1 MDLREILQFVV
12 FVVLGRNVSALTL
25 NTDSIVHFSQENNI
39 IILNCSYH
47 LDGGEDVRDRDIRW
61 QKKIGNEFK
70 HIATFSPPGGQ
81 DPFFESGM
89 GDFYKNR
96 TELIAPN
103 NNTSLSAVMI
113 VRNSEC
119 TDKGMYQ
126 CKIEYYSESSQ
137 KETSSSFVEFIAK
150 AKEPEQFLVLPNE
163 LEEGESITLIC
174 SADIGSPL
182 GNIQMWK
189 KHHNNNT
196 YELIYTSNTTNN
208 RTENCTDSINVTTTH
223 TVTRKDNRALFRCSS
238 QNNLTKDQVP
248 SRESSTITVIYGPDN
263 PSVTL
268 TPKKSMYSIG
278 DSLTIHCK
286 TDSYPLPFFSWSFQ
300 PHNESK
306 RRPIERFSNISKIE
320 LKSLKPEDS
329 GHYTCIAINLAR
341 TNSTNKT
348 SSISVYVENS
358 EKMYTAGCDQCGY
371 IETCQQ
377 SESSIVCSPNMW
389 VPIAVVFILL
399 SATFAFS
406 SIVLLMQRKG
416 TRENTASG
424 NVFQM
429 QRSDESNI
437 TPGDSHGGYIAP
449 ADLVFGCPPFGNT
462 QDDKGGLY
470 SRI

>member
-1 MDLREILQFVV
+1 MDVREFVQFIV
-12 FVVLGRNVSALTL
+12 FVILGRDVSALTL
-25 NTDSIVHFSQENNI
+25 DTERNVLFSQENNI

-47 LDGGEDVRDRDIRW
+47 LESGEKISERDIKW
-61 QKKIGNEFK
+61 QKKIGNVVK
-70 HIATFSPPGGQ
+70 DIASFSPPGGQ
-81 DPFFESGM
+81 EPYFELDM
-89 GDFYKNR
+89 QDIYKNR
-96 TELIAPN
+96 TELIASKTN
-103 NNTSLSAVMI
+103 ASLFAVMI
-113 VRNSEC
+113 IKDSEC
-119 TDKGMYQ
+119 TDEGMFQ
-126 CKIEYYSESSQ
+126 CKIEYFSKTTKVEIGF
-137 KETSSSFVEFIAK
+137 SFVEFSAK
-150 AKEPEQFLVLPNE
+150 AREPEQFLVLPDE

-189 KHHNNNT
+189 KHHISNI

-208 RTENCTDSINVTTTH
+208 RTENCTDSVNVTTTY

-268 TPKKSMYSIG
+268 TPKKSTYSIG

-320 LKSLKPEDS
+320 LKSLEPEDS

-377 SESSIVCSPNMW
+377 SERSIVCSPNMW